1 MASITG
7 NKLLPIIGGVV
18 VLMIMVIAIKSCGR
32 TSEDVFLTEVP
43 KAPGADLDS
52 PAETIKTLTAAVA
65 EVRGAQRTLKEENEQ
80 LDKRNQTLHQQNKS
94 LEAQIHKQEARYQG
108 QEGLLSELSR
118 KLGRMTDK
126 ISLPGRAEPV
136 DDAASTPGPDIP
148 IGLGLGSGAEA
159 DDAIVWMEP
168 LGQSGATNNGPE
180 ARGSWGSSERGLLRG
195 GASAIKTSAT
205 TVASP
210 LEQDSE
216 PVPVYTIPKNATL
229 VGTTSFTALIGRVPR
244 RGSVTD
250 PFPFRILVGAD
261 NLAANGIDIPGL
273 YGMVWSGRALGDF
286 TLKCVRGTLNS
297 ATFVFQDGT
306 VRTVDADDLDNKS
319 TSAQTDG
326 LGEIADNQGIPC
338 VSGELITNAGTIL
351 AQRLG
356 VAAVEAAA
364 AGAAASETTTVVNTS
379 GAISTAVTGE
389 TSDFI
394 LGQAA
399 AGGAHEVLQWLKE
412 RQESMFDAI
421 FVKPGVKVAI
431 LVNEEIAIDYDPKG
445 RKVTH
450 DGAFRG
456 GALKTGLD

>member
-1 MASITG
+1 
-7 NKLLPIIGGVV
+7 
-18 VLMIMVIAIKSCGR
+18 MIMVIVMKSCGR
-32 TSEDVFLTEVP
+32 TSEDVFLSEVP
-43 KAPGADLDS
+43 KAPGADVDS

-65 EVRGAQRTLKEENEQ
+65 EVRGAQKTLKEENEQ
-80 LDKRNQTLHQQNKS
+80 LDKRNQTLHQQNKD
-94 LEAQIHKQEARYQG
+94 LEVQIRQQESRYQG
-108 QEGLLSELSR
+108 QQGLLAELSR
-118 KLGRMTDK
+118 KLGRVTDK
-126 ISLPGRAEPV
+126 IALPGRPEPPEDNV
-136 DDAASTPGPDIP
+136 STPGVDIP
-148 IGLGLGSGAEA
+148 IGLGLGGTADV
-159 DDAIVWMEP
+159 DDAIVWVAP
-168 LGQSGATNNGPE
+168 LGQSGATTSGPE
-180 ARGSWGSSERGLLRG
+180 AHGSWRSQERGLLAGDAR
-195 GASAIKTSAT
+195 AIKTSAT
-205 TVASP
+205 PVQAP
-210 LEQDSE
+210 IEPDGE

-297 ATFVFQDGT
+297 ATFVFQDGR

-338 VSGELITNAGTIL
+338 VSGELISNAGTIL

-394 LGQAA
+394 GGQAV
-399 AGGAHEVLQWLKE
+399 AGGAHEILQWLKE

-421 FVKPGVKVAI
+421 FVEPGVKVAI
-431 LVNEEIAIDYDPKG
+431 LVNEEITIDYDPKG

-450 DGAFRG
+450 DAAFRG
-456 GALKTGLD
+456 AALKTGLD